1 MFPLSD
7 ENPHFL
13 TPYATYLIIALNIA
27 AWVFLQGMGM
37 EPRLGAALCTLGL
50 VPG

>member
-13 TPYATYLIIALNIA
+13 TPYTTYVLIALNIA
-27 AWVFLQGMGM
+27 AWVLVQGLGM
-37 EPRLGAALCTLGL
+37 EPRLGASVCTLQ
-50 VPG
+50 